1 MLGERSMPGF
11 RSGGPFRAAAAFVV
25 LAVAAAIG
33 AATSAVPLAAQTA
46 AKPAQEAP
54 APPNPQPWS
63 INCNGQGPAGA
74 LVCVMTQGLIAKNT
88 GQRVL
93 SVAIAKTPAGAYSAT
108 LSLPHGLNLPEGVQV
123 WIDEGQRA
131 KHAITTADQNGSYA
145 IVPLDQAM
153 IGSMKKG
160 TILNVLV
167 KSASGDEVTFQLSL
181 NGFTAALERV

>member
-1 MLGERSMPGF
+1 
-11 RSGGPFRAAAAFVV
+11 
-25 LAVAAAIG
+25 
-33 AATSAVPLAAQTA
+33 
-46 AKPAQEAP
+46 
-54 APPNPQPWS
+54 
-63 INCNGQGPAGA
+63 
-74 LVCVMTQGLIAKNT
+74 
-88 GQRVL
+88 
-93 SVAIAKTPAGAYSAT
+93 
-108 LSLPHGLNLPEGVQV
+108 VQV